1 MNCESATL
9 NRSTCGKFTPAI
21 PSGYPLGP
29 VPVAPFPIQSS
40 LNEVH
45 PGFSPLLGSP
55 AHWEGQSQAP
65 WSWRWVSLH

>member
-1 MNCESATL
+1 MANS
-9 NRSTCGKFTPAI
+9 
-21 PSGYPLGP
+21 PLPLPQGTRWGQFLS
-29 VPVAPFPIQSS
+29 APFPIQSS